1 MCFRVTPI
9 KIGKKNSQID
19 YLKSDISTVDKLS
32 KEANRRVQ
40 SDCTKQQAQDK
51 ADYQSRKEKLMAEI
65 TQLRK
70 TLDTTVATNRESEL
84 QLRKVQIPGY
94 PVFVLGG
101 VLLQKAF
108 KRETEVENWVQRYD
122 SEMGEKQVCE
132 IAKLQCYL
140 CNYQDELEDVSTH
153 YEQEQTQLKEL
164 EERFKVLEEEYN
176 IIMEEKRIAKE
187 KAEKLANEMQ
197 KAARAATVI
206 QVRLTTLMRLKLL

>member
-1 MCFRVTPI
+1 MMCFCVTPI

-101 VLLQKAF
+101 VLL
-108 KRETEVENWVQRYD
+108 
-122 SEMGEKQVCE
+122 
-132 IAKLQCYL
+132 
-140 CNYQDELEDVSTH
+140 
-153 YEQEQTQLKEL
+153 
-164 EERFKVLEEEYN
+164 
-176 IIMEEKRIAKE
+176 
-187 KAEKLANEMQ
+187 
-197 KAARAATVI
+197 
-206 QVRLTTLMRLKLL
+206 